1 MKDWLRRLIDYFL
14 LVELFS
20 LKQDQ
25 FSVNY
30 KNRLLRKEIVELYL
44 LEGLKKRRKDDF
56 NGLFFKVH
64 LGTLQF
70 GTLVDYTLRK
80 FNEAGIPLCKDN
92 DLEQIEELKRDKSYI
107 SLGYFYLNPKGQFIA
122 KSDNIYVKVLPF
134 VFLLTLLEVGGKE
147 KKKKDRRDIRELIG
161 NFQDYFERALSEFS
175 KYITEN
181 YKTREGSLTRDSLID
196 EYLFS
201 SREESLPSLC
211 FILDSSAI
219 LDRSFNA
226 EYLRELKD
234 CILCVTPQVLR
245 EIDLKKKAKGYIR
258 DQALKFRRVFDEL
271 VTKASKSQPIVSLS
285 QGLWYPSP
293 ESDKK
298 FSIVSPYFDRLRE
311 TNPSYFGVDSEAD
324 MSVIIAALEF
334 SKVSFPIVVA
344 TDRAFKWSILQR
356 TPFVGFSRTVDLDL
370 VFSDVELLEK
380 MEKFRGKYCISYNSL
395 VDLERKFFDFFRLQD
410 LYKELSLFKG
420 EELVKRHGFVT
431 VEIVPGGVE
440 EVAKALSEDDVNYI
454 IKDLTLFRKKFLEE
468 KVDSSV
474 KVGNRS
480 SESRSNGSRKS
491 NGNRVR
497 GRTEETEFPR
507 LIKLFF
513 RRELDKGDSLQDS
526 ELSKLNLSDL
536 RDALKCL
543 FAQKVPVGRYA
554 SPYLPTLLQQIAIN
568 QALELQEGQILAV
581 NGPPGTG
588 KTTLLKEIIANLVI
602 KRALEIAKLKGEIF
616 TDKGVLHKKVSKFKM
631 VVVSNNNAAVENVT
645 LELPKLNGVKE
656 ALHQC
661 GEEYVNFNYLGT
673 VIKEYFKAKDEDKR
687 DTREGEESEGNA
699 EKERNLELF
708 SGSSINDLEPLEE
721 QKVGNVSSKHLVEQ
735 DIENIKDSSLA
746 EGKENFGE
754 NSTEVVS
761 NDLGVVAE
769 SFAAEID
776 NESEIGVRKSE
787 DKDHGKDKGNEDKK
801 EEYFGLL
808 ALPLG
813 KFENREKAARALSFL
828 VEFILEAIDKKLHE
842 RRAEE
847 KTLNSTNEAPL
858 NGVNIAPLNEINGAP
873 INGIS
878 SLSEISSASLTSSD
892 FSTSTTALTS
902 ASTLDVDPQI
912 LDAEFPFSSEKELNE
927 YIEKLCNEIIQLEEE
942 IKRETEKIFT
952 IVREKTKVISRMKS
966 LSKVKN
972 ELEGKL
978 NEFRRKLE
986 SLDSEENALFN
997 EITKAKVLYDSLIKE
1012 LSELE
1017 SVKFS
1022 SFSKLKAILDT
1033 KLKKQIEEHK
1043 RLYELKKSEVKEC
1056 ELAIR
1061 EKETR
1066 LKLLKKDKEV
1076 LLQKIDSVLRDYN
1089 EVEGKYADLERKL
1102 CFEDNSVDLSL
1113 RPFGKLDFANSIYS
1127 FVFLERDILTD
1138 EQKKEVFK
1146 SSPYDFVNTDLSVK
1160 RIKLFLKALELH
1172 KLVIFKHRKR
1182 FSFLLKKFISIL
1194 RSPRVEVRDDDF
1206 SLEDLWNVFFFV
1218 VPVTSTTLASFSR
1231 GFGLVEDEFIDYLLV
1246 DEAGQAQVHSFVMPL
1261 VKSKRAIVVGDP
1273 FQIEPVYNITSG
1285 LDDILRDFFDIPV
1298 EYAVT
1303 ENSVQTYA
1311 DRVSLLG
1318 GVYEVGGK
1326 KVRVGVPL
1334 NVHRRC
1340 NSPMFDV
1347 ANKIAYSD
1355 CMIKGK
1361 KDSFKVRD
1369 LLPERLRSSR
1379 WFHVDFKPN
1388 ESGVVEEEIKLLSEL
1403 LSKMEESLTEK
1414 GIDVRD
1420 FVKKGNIFVITP
1432 FRAVRDRL
1440 RELERKG
1447 GIHEY
1452 LVREGSYIG
1461 TIHTFQG
1468 KEANIVFIV
1477 LGGRSERSM
1486 AWASSKPNLLNVAL
1500 TRAKEL
1506 CYIIGDKNLWGRM
1519 PYFKEAVRILDG
1531 F

>member
-1 MKDWLRRLIDYFL
+1 MKNWLRRLIDYFL

-44 LEGLKKRRKDDF
+44 LEGLKKRQKDDF

-70 GTLVDYTLRK
+70 GTLVDYALKK
-80 FNEAGIPLCKDN
+80 FNEAGISLCKDN

-107 SLGYFYLNPKGQFIA
+107 SLGYFYLNPKGQLIT
-122 KSDNIYVKVLPF
+122 KSDNVYVKVLPF
-134 VFLLTLLEVGGKE
+134 VFLLTLLEVNGKE
-147 KKKKDRRDIRELIG
+147 KSEKGKRDVRELIG

-219 LDRSFNA
+219 FDRSFNA
-226 EYLRELKD
+226 EYLKELKD

-245 EIDLKKKAKGYIR
+245 ESDLKKKAKGYIR

-271 VTKASKSQPIVSLS
+271 ITKASESQPNVSLS

-298 FSIVSPYFDRLRE
+298 FLIVSPYFDRLRE
-311 TNPSYFGVDSEAD
+311 TNPSYFGVDSEGD
-324 MSVIIAALEF
+324 MSVIVAALEF

-380 MEKFRGKYCISYNSL
+380 MEKFRGKYCISFNSL
-395 VDLERKFFDFFRLQD
+395 VDLERKFFDFFKLQD
-410 LYKELSLFKG
+410 LYKELSLSKE
-420 EELVKRHGFVT
+420 EELVKRHGFIT
-431 VEIVPGGVE
+431 VEIVPGGAE

-468 KVDSSV
+468 KVGSTV
-474 KVGNRS
+474 KVG
-480 SESRSNGSRKS
+480 SRSNENRKS
-491 NGNRVR
+491 NGNGAR
-497 GRTEETEFPR
+497 GKTEEVEFPK
-507 LIKLFF
+507 LIRSFF
-513 RRELDKGDSLQDS
+513 RRELDEGDSLQDS

-543 FAQKVPVGRYA
+543 FTQKVPVGRYA

-616 TDKGVLHKKVSKFKM
+616 TDKGVLHKKISKFKM

-645 LELPKLNGVKE
+645 LELPKLNGVRE

-661 GEEYVNFNYLGT
+661 GEEYVNFNYLVT
-673 VIKEYFKAKDEDKR
+673 VVKEYFKAKDEDKR
-687 DTREGEESEGNA
+687 DTKEGEESEGNA

-708 SGSSINDLEPLEE
+708 SGSSVNDLEPLEE
-721 QKVGNVSSKHLVEQ
+721 QKVENVSSKHLIEQ
-735 DIENIKDSSLA
+735 NSENIKDSSLA
-746 EGKENFGE
+746 ESKENLGE

-761 NDLGVVAE
+761 NNLDVVAE
-769 SFAAEID
+769 SFTAEIN
-776 NESEIGVRKSE
+776 NENDIEVRKGKN
-787 DKDHGKDKGNEDKK
+787 KDQGKDKGNEDKK
-801 EEYFGLL
+801 EEFFGLL

-813 KFENREKAARALSFL
+813 KFENREKAARVLSFL
-828 VEFILEAIDKKLHE
+828 VESILEAIDKKLHE
-842 RRAEE
+842 KRVEE
-847 KTLNSTNEAPL
+847 GALSSTNEAPL
-858 NGVNIAPLNEINGAP
+858 NGVNRAPLNEINGAP

-878 SLSEISSASLTSSD
+878 SLSEISSASSTSSD
-892 FSTSTTALTS
+892 FSTS
-902 ASTLDVDPQI
+902 ASTLDVDLQI
-912 LDAEFPFSSEKELNE
+912 LDAEFPFSSEKELNG

-942 IKRETEKIFT
+942 IKRETEKIFI
-952 IVREKTKVISRMKS
+952 IVREKTKIISRMKS

-972 ELEGKL
+972 ELEEKL
-978 NEFRRKLE
+978 NEFRKKLE

-997 EITKAKVLYDSLIKE
+997 EISKAKVLYDSLIKE

-1022 SFSKLKAILDT
+1022 FFSKLKAILDT

-1043 RLYELKKSEVKEC
+1043 RLYELKKNEVKEC

-1066 LKLLKKDKEV
+1066 LKLLKRDKEF
-1076 LLQKIDSVLRDYN
+1076 LLQKIDFVLRDYN
-1089 EVEGKYADLERKL
+1089 EVEEKYADLERKL
-1102 CFEDNSVDLSL
+1102 CFEDNNIDSSL
-1113 RPFGKLDFANSIYS
+1113 RPFGKLDFVNSIYS

-1172 KLVIFKHRKR
+1172 KLVIFRHRKR

-1206 SLEDLWNVFFFV
+1206 SLEDLWDVFFFV

-1231 GFGLVEDEFIDYLLV
+1231 MFGLVEDEFIDYLLV

-1285 LDDILRDFFDIPV
+1285 LDDILCSFFDIPV

-1347 ANKIAYSD
+1347 ANRIAYSG

-1403 LSKMEESLTEK
+1403 LSEIEESLTEK

-1447 GIHEY
+1447 GIHGY

-1519 PYFKEAVRILDG
+1519 PYFKEAVRILES